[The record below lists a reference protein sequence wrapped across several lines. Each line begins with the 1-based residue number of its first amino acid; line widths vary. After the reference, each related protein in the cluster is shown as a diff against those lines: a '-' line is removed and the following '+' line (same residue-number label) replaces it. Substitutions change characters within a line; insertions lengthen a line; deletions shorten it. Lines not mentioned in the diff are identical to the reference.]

1 MKRIIIT
8 VLSIIL
14 LLSGCGSNSDSP
26 ENEISELLSSIEP
39 NRIGVYVLDEKDVSP
54 DSLKDYT
61 LVYQN
66 EFSKGQDAAIKYLCD
81 VNRWDALATEEK
93 NTVYEAVKSFVES
106 HEGKALVLDKAY
118 VEALQNNSKANEFVK
133 DLKLV
138 WEYDEINAYD
148 FSLVNN
154 PFQIYIIGSDD
165 RAPEINEYSNYD
177 VDILLTVNPKTK
189 QVLVL
194 SVPRDTYAKNFAHDG
209 NRDKLDYTG
218 KAGLDNAKKAI
229 NEYFDLDISLYVLT
243 NFTEFQKMIDVMGGL
258 DFYNPYTFK
267 LDNGIGG
274 GVPYYG
280 NIYTFYEGYQHVN
293 GAEALAYA
301 RERYTLYEYL
311 GCPVGKYNGDMAR
324 NMHALIL
331 MEAIIDKLVSLDTLM
346 NYENLMEQIK
356 NCFHTNISF
365 SQMYALAIMQFTEHP
380 DWNVVYQHMYA
391 DYVHDICAS
400 EPDLGPLTVGL
411 LDENDVE
418 YVKELMNKVMAGE
431 TITQEPIPSE
441 NY

>member
-1 MKRIIIT
+1 MRKIMILL
-8 VLSIIL
+8 LSIFM
-14 LLSGCGSNSDSP
+14 LLSGCGGSP
-26 ENEISELLSSIEP
+26 DNTEKEITDLIGSIEP
-39 NRIGVYVLDEKDVSP
+39 KRIGIYVLDENVST
-54 DSLKDYT
+54 DALKDYT
-61 LVYQN
+61 LICQT
-66 EFSKGQDAAIKYLCD
+66 EFTKGQDAAIQYLSD
-81 VNRWDALATEEK
+81 VNRWGTLAKEEKSTVYQAVKEFVENHERRALVMDAAYVDALKNNEK
-93 NTVYEAVKSFVES
+93 AK
-106 HEGKALVLDKAY
+106 
-118 VEALQNNSKANEFVK
+118 EFVK
-133 DLKLV
+133 DLQLV
-138 WEYDEINAYD
+138 WEYDDINAYD

-154 PFQIYIIGSDD
+154 PFQMYIFGSDD
-165 RAPEINEYSNYD
+165 RAPEINENSHYD
-177 VDILLTVNPKTK
+177 VDIILTANPRTK

-194 SVPRDTYAKNFAHDG
+194 SVPRDAYVKNFARDEK
-209 NRDKLDYTG
+209 RDKLDYTG
-218 KAGLDNAKKAI
+218 IAGMDNAKKAI
-229 NEYFDLDISLYVLT
+229 NDYFDLDISLYVLT
-243 NFTEFQKMIDVMGGL
+243 NFTEFQKMIDAMGGL

-280 NIYTFYEGYQHVN
+280 NIRTFYEGNQHVN

-311 GCPVGKYNGDMAR
+311 GAPVGKYNGDMAR

-331 MEAIIDKLVSLDTLM
+331 MKAIIKKLVSLETLV

-380 DWNVVYQHMYA
+380 EWNIVYQHIYA
-391 DYVHDICAS
+391 EYVHDACAS

-418 YVKELMNKVMAGE
+418 YVKDLMNKVMNGE

-441 NY
+441 SY

>member
-1 MKRIIIT
+1 MILL
-8 VLSIIL
+8 LSIL
-14 LLSGCGSNSDSP
+14 MLLSGCGGSP
-26 ENEISELLSSIEP
+26 DNTEKEITDLIGSIEP
-39 NRIGVYVLDEKDVSP
+39 KRIGIYVLDENVST
-54 DSLKDYT
+54 DALKNYT
-61 LVYQN
+61 LICQT
-66 EFSKGQDAAIKYLCD
+66 EFSKGQDAAIQYLSD
-81 VNRWDALATEEK
+81 VNRWGALTKEEKPTVYQAVKDFIDNHEGRALVMDAAYVDALK
-93 NTVYEAVKSFVES
+93 NN
-106 HEGKALVLDKAY
+106 DKA
-118 VEALQNNSKANEFVK
+118 KEFVK
-133 DLKLV
+133 DLKLI
-138 WEYDEINAYD
+138 WEYDDINAYD

-154 PFQIYIIGSDD
+154 PFQMYIFGSDD
-165 RAPEINEYSNYD
+165 RAPEINENSHYD
-177 VDILLTVNPKTK
+177 VDIILTVNPKTK

-194 SVPRDTYAKNFAHDG
+194 SVPRDAYVKNFAHDEK
-209 NRDKLDYTG
+209 RDKLDYTG
-218 KAGLDNAKKAI
+218 IAGMDNAKKAI
-229 NEYFDLDISLYVLT
+229 NDYFDLNISLFVLT
-243 NFTEFQKMIDVMGGL
+243 NFTEFQKMIDAMGGL

-280 NIYTFYEGYQHVN
+280 NIRTFYEGDQHVN

-311 GCPVGKYNGDMAR
+311 GAPVGKYNGDMAR

-331 MEAIIDKLVSLDTLM
+331 MKAIIKKLVSLETLI

-380 DWNVVYQHMYA
+380 DWNVVYQHLYA
-391 DYVHDICAS
+391 EYVHDICAS

-411 LDENDVE
+411 IDENDMA
-418 YVKELMNKVMAGE
+418 YVKDLMNKVMNGE

-441 NY
+441 SY